1 MHTGTWV
8 SVESLTS
15 ALQEE
20 IDIVDAA
27 LSGLKGRLLVVFY
40 EVENAAIACASTP
53 FSWNV
58 SRETNVRMI

>member
-8 SVESLTS
+8 SVESLNS

-27 LSGLKGRLLVVFY
+27 LSGFQ
-40 EVENAAIACASTP
+40 EEATDTIN
-53 FSWNV
+53 
-58 SRETNVRMI
+58 